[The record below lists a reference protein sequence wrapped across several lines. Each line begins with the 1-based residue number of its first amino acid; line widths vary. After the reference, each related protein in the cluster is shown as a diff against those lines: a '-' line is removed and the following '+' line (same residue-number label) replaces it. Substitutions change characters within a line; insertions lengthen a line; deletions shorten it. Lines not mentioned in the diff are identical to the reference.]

1 MKQRNFLFIIC
12 LLMALTVKADEVS
25 YYFWKGKID
34 GNEVKMACAVKDDVM
49 TGELFQNIEGG
60 TYVYNVAGMKTG
72 NMFDIKVYHD
82 VEGNIIHTYFIRAE
96 IKNGHLVGISDAVKH
111 RHRTFHVDFIYHLTH
126 SSELIDIELRKAIA
140 PRPNQVHEQAIIHS
154 FHQERDTLMIKSN
167 ATILRFFHFTSDFS

>member
-82 VEGNIIHTYFIRAE
+82 VEGNIIHTYFIRAAPSGRQPRRYYAERREKVHSQE
-96 IKNGHLVGISDAVKH
+96 IFRPLCLPYRRAA
-111 RHRTFHVDFIYHLTH
+111 R
-126 SSELIDIELRKAIA
+126 LIQQPVRRGKGVPLQGMGTR
-140 PRPNQVHEQAIIHS
+140 R
-154 FHQERDTLMIKSN
+154 
-167 ATILRFFHFTSDFS
+167 